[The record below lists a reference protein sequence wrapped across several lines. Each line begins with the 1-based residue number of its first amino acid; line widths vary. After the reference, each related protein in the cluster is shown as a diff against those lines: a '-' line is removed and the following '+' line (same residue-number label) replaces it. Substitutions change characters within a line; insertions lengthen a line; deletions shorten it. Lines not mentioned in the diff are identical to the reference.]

1 MTKQRGSRS
10 PTQPPGGVDRHG
22 ARVFD
27 EKKHDPYQAAG
38 KVREPAVC
46 EDCRAA
52 YHRGHWQWAPAD
64 PGAHPVVCPAC
75 RRIREKLPA
84 GTLAIEGPFF
94 LAHRDEILHLVRNEA
109 DHERKEHPLNRIMGI
124 EDGPTG
130 CVVATT
136 DIHLPQRIGRA
147 LERAYDG
154 ELDVRYGEDE
164 YVVRVRWHRG

>member
-52 YHRGHWQWAPAD
+52 YHRGHWQWATAE

-109 DHERKEHPLNRIMGI
+109 DHERREHPLNRIMGI
-124 EDGPTG
+124 EDGPTA
-130 CVVATT
+130 CVVTTT

-154 ELDVRYGEDE
+154 
-164 YVVRVRWHRG
+164 